1 MKKLLLL
8 LEHKIVKIGL
18 IIVIVLVGFFLFMN
32 KKSKKKL
39 LMFLKVNSPLHL
51 ICFKLT
57 KALRIK

>member
-8 LEHKIVKIGL
+8 LDHKIIKIGL
-18 IIVIVLVGFFLFMN
+18 IIVIVLVGFFLFYEQET
-32 KKSKKKL
+32 KKKL
-39 LMFLKVNSPLHL
+39 LMFLKVNSLLHL

>member
-8 LEHKIVKIGL
+8 LEHKIIKIGL
-18 IIVIVLVGFFLFMN
+18 IIVIVLSGFFLFYEQEI
-32 KKSKKKL
+32 KEKA
-39 LMFLKVNSPLHL
+39 VNVSQGNSLLHL

>member
-8 LEHKIVKIGL
+8 LEHKIIKIGL

-39 LMFLKVNSPLHL
+39 LMFLKVNSLLRL